1 MMKKNILTA
10 LLAAALTIAMTTF
23 VIRAYGLQENPT
35 FPGDTLQEYIENIA
49 SSGEIKTVYPE
60 EEKALPMVR
69 FSRTKD
75 VPIEERQYLEEVY
88 QAHFEHDRSGQIISS
103 TGIQEYVFQ
112 DLTMT
117 GIDYTCAEGN
127 DKVHVLFLTRKEGT
141 DMCTAVILY
150 QTMPSD
156 IDDILCEQYR

>member
-1 MMKKNILTA
+1 MMKKNLLTA

-35 FPGDTLQEYIENIA
+35 FPGDTLQEYIENIT
-49 SSGEIKTVYPE
+49 SSGEVKTVYPE
-60 EEKALPMVR
+60 AENTLPMIR

-75 VPIEERQYLEEVY
+75 VPIEEGQYLEEVY
-88 QAHFEHDRSGQIISS
+88 QAHFEHDRSGQIISK
-103 TGIQEYVFQ
+103 TAIREYVFR

-141 DMCTAVILY
+141 DMCTAVVLY
-150 QTMPSD
+150 ETLPSD
-156 IDDILCEQYR
+156 LDDILCEPPR

>member
-1 MMKKNILTA
+1 MLKKNILTA

-35 FPGDTLQEYIENIA
+35 FSGDTLQEYIENMT
-49 SSGEIKTVYPE
+49 SSAEVKTIYPE
-60 EEKALPMVR
+60 TENTLPMIR

-75 VPIEERQYLEEVY
+75 VAIEEGQYLEEVY
-88 QAHFEHDRSGQIISS
+88 QAHFEHDRSGQIISK
-103 TGIQEYVFQ
+103 TAIREYVFR
-112 DLTMT
+112 DRTMT

-141 DMCTAVILY
+141 DMRAAVILY
-150 QTMPSD
+150 QTMPSNV
-156 IDDILCEQYR
+156 DDILCEASR